1 MEKLDLRYYAKIHS
15 IESFGTVDGPGIR
28 FVIFL
33 QGCHLKCKYCHNRDT
48 WDMNCG
54 NYESLDDVFNKILR
68 YKNYIYPNGGVTV
81 TGGEPLLQVKFL
93 IELFKKLKAENIH
106 TCIDTSGMVA
116 ITEDIKTL
124 LSLTDL
130 VLLDIKHIDP
140 VKSKNLVGFSNERE
154 LTFAKYLSDN
164 GIHMW
169 IRQVLIPGYT
179 DDKSDLLK
187 LKDFISSLKTVD
199 KIEILPYHDMGK
211 YKWKELGLKYE
222 LEDVK
227 VANDD
232 DVKRA
237 KKILGIS
244 QNFFSYLIGIYS
256 SNIQLILS
264 QVNDW
269 SNRNTDNARTDV
281 KFLSGTDRNVDDGY
295 QIPEAFWWDKND
307 DGKEDEGEQLTGYWI
322 TKYQLSREEKEARIE
337 AEISPSSDCIHV
349 KDIKGT
355 LITESETNSTKIK
368 YEYYLNGELKHEG
381 TSSTEKRQDFIK
393 L

>member
-1 MEKLDLRYYAKIHS
+1 MEKLDLRYYAKVHS

-48 WDMNCG
+48 WDINCG
-54 NYESLDDVFNKILR
+54 NYESLDDIFNKILR

-140 VKSKNLVGFSNERE
+140 IKSKNLVGFSNERE
-154 LTFAKYLSDN
+154 LAFAKYLSDN

-169 IRQVLIPGYT
+169 IRQVLIPCYT
-179 DDKSDLLK
+179 DDESDLLK
-187 LKDFISSLKTVD
+187 LKDFISGLENVD

-222 LEDVK
+222 LDDVR

-244 QNFFSYLIGIYS
+244 
-256 SNIQLILS
+256 
-264 QVNDW
+264 
-269 SNRNTDNARTDV
+269 
-281 KFLSGTDRNVDDGY
+281 
-295 QIPEAFWWDKND
+295 
-307 DGKEDEGEQLTGYWI
+307 
-322 TKYQLSREEKEARIE
+322 
-337 AEISPSSDCIHV
+337 
-349 KDIKGT
+349 
-355 LITESETNSTKIK
+355 
-368 YEYYLNGELKHEG
+368 
-381 TSSTEKRQDFIK
+381 
-393 L
+393 

>member
-93 IELFKKLKAENIH
+93 IELFKKLNAENIH

-140 VKSKNLVGFSNERE
+140 IKSKNLVGFSNERE
-154 LTFAKYLSDN
+154 LAFSKYLSDN

-179 DDKSDLLK
+179 DDESDLLK
-187 LKDFISSLKTVD
+187 LKDFISGLENVD

-222 LEDVK
+222 LDDVR

-244 QNFFSYLIGIYS
+244 
-256 SNIQLILS
+256 
-264 QVNDW
+264 
-269 SNRNTDNARTDV
+269 
-281 KFLSGTDRNVDDGY
+281 
-295 QIPEAFWWDKND
+295 
-307 DGKEDEGEQLTGYWI
+307 
-322 TKYQLSREEKEARIE
+322 
-337 AEISPSSDCIHV
+337 
-349 KDIKGT
+349 
-355 LITESETNSTKIK
+355 
-368 YEYYLNGELKHEG
+368 
-381 TSSTEKRQDFIK
+381 
-393 L
+393 